1 MMVLLLTTR
10 SKRTDEY
17 DWGNLKRVLKYL
29 KGNKKMKLTLIVN
42 SLSVGNRW
50 IYASYNKNDDCRGHT
65 G

>member
-42 SLSVGNRW
+42 SFSVGNR
-50 IYASYNKNDDCRGHT
+50 
-65 G
+65 